1 MFMFARKPYLMSLGF
16 EDFLIMFT
24 TRREIRTLDS
34 EIHFYKM
41 ETLLPMVIPA
51 KFESIDLQEIS
62 G

>member
-1 MFMFARKPYLMSLGF
+1 MSLGF
-16 EDFLIMFT
+16 EDFLIIFT